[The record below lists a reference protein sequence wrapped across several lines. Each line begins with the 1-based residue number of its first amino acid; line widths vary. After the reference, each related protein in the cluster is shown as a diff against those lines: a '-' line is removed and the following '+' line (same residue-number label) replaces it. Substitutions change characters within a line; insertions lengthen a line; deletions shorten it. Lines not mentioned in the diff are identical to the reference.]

1 MILHRNIHPPRLARN
16 ARGMSLVELIVA
28 VAIGLIALAVVGMLS
43 LYGLRSFVA
52 MGNYTDLDAKSR
64 QAIDLMSRD
73 MRQATFVN
81 GFQTNLPTKWLEL
94 VNTNAPA
101 TTNKYTWDSVARTL
115 TCQQT
120 GQPIKTNLT
129 ECDNWDF
136 VMYQRTA
143 VPNSTN
149 TFYPA
154 TNYTGALDKTLCKLI
169 DMTWKCSRTMLGK
182 KVNTESVQTSQIVLR
197 NKQ

>member
-1 MILHRNIHPPRLARN
+1 MTLPGIIHNRTARSV
-16 ARGMSLVELIVA
+16 RGMSITELMVA
-28 VAIGLIALAVVGMLS
+28 VLIGVIALAVVGMLS

-52 MGNYTDLDAKSR
+52 MGNYTDLDSKSR
-64 QAIDLMSRD
+64 QAIDLMSRE

-101 TTNKYTWDSVARTL
+101 TTYRYVWDSVARTL

-120 GQPIKTNLT
+120 GRPIVTNLT
-129 ECDNWDF
+129 ECDGWDF
-136 VMYQRTA
+136 ALYQRTP

-154 TNYTGALDKTLCKLI
+154 TNITGTLDKTLCKLI

-182 KVNTESVQTSQIVLR
+182 KVNTESVQTAQIVLR